1 MTAQK
6 ISRNWKIYF
15 IVPQTV
21 GAGSSGWAGVGVA
34 VVPIF
39 IKLNWYKS
47 WLEKNVDRLLLINWG
62 QLHNGVAIYSG
73 VLFSSVLLFLIFEF
87 ANSSSTD
94 KINMQN
100 CSWSI
105 RGEGREHPPFSLLL
119 LLSLNRIVTAAT
131 FQSGAGTCSL
141 WCLCRDRADEQPSSL
156 VAVLQETERDV
167 VRCAVH
173 CTLRHCTAY
182 YFRYNTAMC
191 TVHLVLRAAGHGT
204 GRGSGRN
211 MSWIWS
217 NAGQVNSLLNT
228 RDWGEMVCTGVY
240 SSRWSAGWDILQENL
255 RY

>member
-6 ISRNWKIYF
+6 ISRNWKIYL

-94 KINMQN
+94 KINMHN
-100 CSWSI
+100 CSCSN
-105 RGEGREHPPFSLLL
+105 EEKEESTHLFLFYCYCHLTESSL
-119 LLSLNRIVTAAT
+119 RAT

-173 CTLRHCTAY
+173 CTLY
-182 YFRYNTAMC
+182 S
-191 TVHLVLRAAGHGT
+191 VLFQ
-204 GRGSGRN
+204 
-211 MSWIWS
+211 I
-217 NAGQVNSLLNT
+217 
-228 RDWGEMVCTGVY
+228 
-240 SSRWSAGWDILQENL
+240 
-255 RY
+255 

>member
-6 ISRNWKIYF
+6 ISRNWKIYL
-15 IVPQTV
+15 IVAQTV

-94 KINMQN
+94 KINMHN
-100 CSWSI
+100 CSCRNEEKEESTHLFLFYCYCHST
-105 RGEGREHPPFSLLL
+105 ESSL
-119 LLSLNRIVTAAT
+119 RAT

-156 VAVLQETERDV
+156 VAVFQETERDV

-173 CTLRHCTAY
+173 CTRHCTAY

-228 RDWGEMVCTGVY
+228 GDWRGDGLQGEIFSCRG
-240 SSRWSAGWDILQENL
+240 
-255 RY
+255 RYLEVMQGK

>member
-6 ISRNWKIYF
+6 ISRNWKIYL

-21 GAGSSGWAGVGVA
+21 GAGSRGWAGVGVA

-94 KINMQN
+94 KINMHN
-100 CSWSI
+100 CSCSNEW
-105 RGEGREHPPFSLLL
+105 RREGREHPPFSLLL
-119 LLSLNRIVTAAT
+119 LLSLNRIVTAGYISVWGWHLFT
-131 FQSGAGTCSL
+131 LYCTVLYCTCSL
-141 WCLCRDRADEQPSSL
+141 WCRCRDRADEQPSSL
-156 VAVLQETERDV
+156 VAVLQETEQDE

-173 CTLRHCTAY
+173 CTLY
-182 YFRYNTAMC
+182 S
-191 TVHLVLRAAGHGT
+191 VLFQ
-204 GRGSGRN
+204 
-211 MSWIWS
+211 I
-217 NAGQVNSLLNT
+217 
-228 RDWGEMVCTGVY
+228 
-240 SSRWSAGWDILQENL
+240 
-255 RY
+255 

>member
-6 ISRNWKIYF
+6 ISRNWKIYL

-21 GAGSSGWAGVGVA
+21 GAGSRGWAGVGVA

-94 KINMQN
+94 KINMHN
-100 CSWSI
+100 CSCRNKEKEESTHLFLFYCYCHLT
-105 RGEGREHPPFSLLL
+105 ESSL
-119 LLSLNRIVTAAT
+119 RAT

-156 VAVLQETERDV
+156 VAVFQETERDV

-173 CTLRHCTAY
+173 CTRHCTAY
-182 YFRYNTAMC
+182 YFRYNTDRDVYR
-191 TVHLVLRAAGHGT
+191 TLGFT
-204 GRGSGRN
+204 GSR
-211 MSWIWS
+211 
-217 NAGQVNSLLNT
+217 T
-228 RDWGEMVCTGVY
+228 RHRTGLG
-240 SSRWSAGWDILQENL
+240 AEHELDLK
-255 RY
+255 

>member
-6 ISRNWKIYF
+6 ISRNWKIYL
-15 IVPQTV
+15 IVPLTV

-94 KINMQN
+94 KINMRN
-100 CSWSI
+100 CSCSN
-105 RGEGREHPPFSLLL
+105 EVKEESTHLFLFYCYCHLTESSL
-119 LLSLNRIVTAAT
+119 RAT

-156 VAVLQETERDV
+156 VAVFQETERDV

-182 YFRYNTAMC
+182 YFRYNTAGWC
-191 TVHLVLRAAGHGT
+191 VPYTWFYGQQDTAQDGARGGTWAGSEVMRGKLTHYWTLET
-204 GRGSGRN
+204 GG
-211 MSWIWS
+211 
-217 NAGQVNSLLNT
+217 
-228 RDWGEMVCTGVY
+228 
-240 SSRWSAGWDILQENL
+240 RWSAGGDILQDGL
-255 RY
+255 